1 MDMIVKILF
10 ATAML
15 PLIINIIGAYFRNQ
29 QLGYIDNQK
38 PRQQASK
45 LTGIGARCYAAQ
57 QNSWEALALFSAA
70 VLCAF
75 LMGASAEQ
83 MLLPAQIF
91 FASRIIYIGCYLAN
105 LGTLRSIVWI
115 IGLAACISLFRFTGA
130 A

>member
-1 MDMIVKILF
+1 MDIIVKILF
-10 ATAML
+10 ATAMI
-15 PLIINIIGAYFRNQ
+15 PLIINIIAAYFRNQ
-29 QLGYIDNQK
+29 QLGFIDNK
-38 PRQQASK
+38 NPRKQATK

-91 FASRIIYIGCYLAN
+91 FASRIVYIACYLSN

-115 IGLAACISLFRFTGA
+115 IGLAACISLFRLTGA